1 MPNVT
6 YRDAGLTEYD
16 DGTAEAHFTDAEWAA
31 MMETPAAF
39 GYTCKAGHGWS
50 DAEREHGHCVVCESD
65 HDDDLDDD
73 EFAATW
79 VDHADL
85 ADDLE
90 VDVTATD
97 DVDDILF

>member
-1 MPNVT
+1 MANIT
-6 YRDAGLTEYD
+6 YQDPGLTEYD
-16 DGTAEAHFTDAEWAA
+16 DGTAEAHFTDAEWAE
-31 MMETPAAF
+31 MMKDPARF
-39 GYTCKAGHGWS
+39 GYTCKAGHCWS
-50 DAEREHGHCVVCESD
+50 DAEREHGHCVACESD
-65 HDDDLDDD
+65 HDEDD

-85 ADDLE
+85 ADELE